1 MNHTRIRAIELPST
15 LEWFNTPEPINI
27 ADQRGKVVLLDF
39 WTYCCINCLH
49 VLPDLA
55 YLEQK
60 FPDSLTVIGLHSPKF
75 PNERV
80 AKQLQKAINRY
91 DIRHPVAHDSA
102 FTVWKSYGIRAW
114 PSIILIDP
122 EGYVIGV
129 LNGEGR
135 RTQLNNLIA
144 QHLEDATRKGR
155 RVHSPMA
162 IALQPEPKLPLKFPG
177 KIHASA
183 DHLYVSDTGHHRVLE
198 MDWTGKILRR
208 LGSGIPGMSDGV
220 GENAQFY
227 SPQGLVKVGRKL
239 YVADTQNHAL
249 RCIDLPSEQVDTI
262 AGSGEHG
269 RYVGTFFK
277 NPLQVAL
284 NSPWDLTVH
293 NGILYIAMAGQHQIW
308 SMDLTSQT
316 IGVLAGSGRED
327 IIDGTP
333 KVSAFAQPS
342 GITLGKGV
350 LYIADSETSAVR
362 CIDLQDAKTTTLV
375 GRGLFV
381 FGDQDGLGTQAR
393 LQHVLG
399 VAWDERHQGIWVAD
413 TYNSKIKWINATY
426 NQVVHHEIGYPLDEP
441 GGISLYKDT
450 LWIANTNAHQILR
463 YDISKNECSPIKI
476 TG

>member
-15 LEWFNTPEPINI
+15 LEWFNTPQPINI

-39 WTYCCINCLH
+39 WTYCYINCLH

-60 FPDSLTVIGLHSPKF
+60 YPDSLTVIGLHSPKF
-75 PNERV
+75 PNELV
-80 AKQLQKAINRY
+80 AKQLIKAINRY
-91 DIRHPVAHDSA
+91 DIRHPVAHDPE
-102 FTVWKSYGIRAW
+102 FTVWKSYGIRNW

-129 LNGEGR
+129 YSGEGR
-135 RTQLNNLIA
+135 RTQLYNLIA
-144 QHLEDATRKGR
+144 QHLEESARKGK
-155 RVHSPMA
+155 RVRSPMPV
-162 IALQPEPKLPLKFPG
+162 ALVPEPKLPLNFPG

-183 DHLYVSDTGHHRVLE
+183 DHFYVSDTGHHRVLE
-198 MDWTGKILRR
+198 IDFTGKIQRR
-208 LGSGIPGMSDGV
+208 LGSGIPGLSDGV
-220 GENAQFY
+220 GENAQFN
-227 SPQGLVKVGRKL
+227 SPQGLVKAGRKL

-262 AGSGEHG
+262 AGTGELG

-284 NSPWDLTVH
+284 NSPWDLTLH
-293 NGILYIAMAGQHQIW
+293 NGILYIAMAGQP
-308 SMDLTSQT
+308 QT

-327 IIDGTP
+327 IIDGEP
-333 KVSAFAQPS
+333 RVSAFAQPS
-342 GITLGKGV
+342 GITIGKGV
-350 LYIADSETSAVR
+350 LYVADSETSAVR
-362 CIDLQDAKTTTLV
+362 CIDLQDATTSTLV
-375 GRGLFV
+375 GSGLFV

-413 TYNSKIKWINATY
+413 TYNSKIKWINA

-441 GGISLYKDT
+441 CGISLYKDT

-463 YDISKNECSPIKI
+463 YDISKNECTPIKI